1 MLNLLKDFFEQHLA
15 PTGPAPKHDPIPVA
29 TAALLVEV
37 MRMDGT
43 IDQVERDA
51 VLKAVRDKFALDPAD
66 AEAVVRLAEAEA
78 ASATDFHQFTSL
90 INRHFGADDRA
101 RVVEC
106 MWQVAYADG
115 TLDAHEKHLIRK
127 IAALL
132 HVPDSAYIAAKM
144 RAKEASGIG

>member
-51 VLKAVRDKFALDPAD
+51 VLKAVRDKFALDPAN

-90 INRHFGADDRA
+90 INRHFGAEQRA

-106 MWQVAYADG
+106 LWLVAYADG
-115 TLDAHEKHLIRK
+115 HLDAHEQHLIRK